1 MRMLAMLAVSAVAIG
16 TLVFFAVQQNQS
28 QALHLEGEITAIR
41 FNKLSDGGN
50 LAILNLKVTNPSSTG
65 FEVLEAEVDAVDAE
79 NKVTLSGLLSK
90 RELKSYTEYE
100 KIPGTPIGRGDEFKK
115 GETLQGIMSARFE
128 VPREQ
133 LKDQT
138 IRVRFRSVNG
148 VVSEITGKIP

>member
-1 MRMLAMLAVSAVAIG
+1 MLAMLAAAAGLIG
-16 TLVFFAVQQNQS
+16 VVGFFVVQQNQS

-65 FEVLEAEVDAVDAE
+65 FEVLEAEVEAVAAD
-79 NKVTLSGLLSK
+79 KTVTPSGLLSK
-90 RELKSYTEYE
+90 RELRSYTEYE
-100 KIPGTPIGRGDEFKK
+100 KIPGTPIGRGDEIKR
-115 GETLQGIMSARFE
+115 GETKEGILSARFE

-138 IRVRFRSVNG
+138 IVVRFSSVNG